1 MACLMSHNVVYIRH
15 NDKVLC
21 NRANSTIKYRI
32 GNISSV
38 LVFNKDNRYPY
49 GTIQS
54 VQTTGLSLPS
64 GRVKGRSNT
73 ACSWEKDCVYGKTC
87 REFGSAVTGV
97 CRKNRKIIKRP
108 NSRSCGSL
116 SQKRKKA
123 WLRSIAR
130 RRSNC
135 TTVLTVW
142 RLRSFPMYIRYWSRR
157 RERVK
162 SKGIQTLY

>member
-21 NRANSTIKYRI
+21 NRANSTFKYRI
-32 GNISSV
+32 GNLSSV
-38 LVFNKDNRYPY
+38 LLFNKDNRYPY
-49 GTIQS
+49 ETIQS
-54 VQTTGLSLPS
+54 GT
-64 GRVKGRSNT
+64 
-73 ACSWEKDCVYGKTC
+73 
-87 REFGSAVTGV
+87 AVTGV
-97 CRKNRKIIKRP
+97 CRKNWKIIKRP

-123 WLRSIAR
+123 WLRSIAI

-142 RLRSFPMYIRYWSRR
+142 RQRSYPVYIRYWFRR

-162 SKGIQTLY
+162 SKGIQTLH

>member
-1 MACLMSHNVVYIRH
+1 MSHNVVYIRH

-32 GNISSV
+32 RNLSSV
-38 LVFNKDNRYPY
+38 LLFNNDNRYPY

-73 ACSWEKDCVYGKTC
+73 ACSWEIVCVYGKTC
-87 REFGSAVTGV
+87 REFGSTVTGV
-97 CRKNRKIIKRP
+97 CRKNWKIIKRP

-123 WLRSIAR
+123 WLRSIAI

-142 RLRSFPMYIRYWSRR
+142 RLRSFPMYIRYWFRR

-162 SKGIQTLY
+162 SKGIQTLH

>member
-1 MACLMSHNVVYIRH
+1 MSHSVVYIRH
-15 NDKVLC
+15 DDKVLC
-21 NRANSTIKYRI
+21 NRANSTNKYRI
-32 GNISSV
+32 RNLSSV
-38 LVFNKDNRYPY
+38 LVFNEDNQYPY

-54 VQTTGLSLPS
+54 IQTTGLSLPS
-64 GRVKGRSNT
+64 GRIKGRSNT

-97 CRKNRKIIKRP
+97 CRKNRKILKRP

-123 WLRSIAR
+123 WLRSIAG

-135 TTVLTVW
+135 TSVLTVC
-142 RLRSFPMYIRYWSRR
+142 RLRSFPMYIRYWFRR

-162 SKGIQTLY
+162 SKGIQILH